1 MDSNQNAKKWLKT
14 NWPNM
19 KVADVCWTMENGN
32 FPQFVVDYLINN
44 WVKVNNEMGG
54 TYCESEY
61 YENTYKQ
68 QEMIRQRNLRVSR
81 FGTEETKHGETTY
94 QRDFRL
100 QKTGMDKRNQK
111 ALEVL
116 VNEGSEAAVKHMF
129 TDDVAGGQL
138 SYSEMRSR
146 YG

>member
-19 KVADVCWTMENGN
+19 KVADVCWTMDKGE
-32 FPQFVVDYLINN
+32 FPQFVINYLVNN
-44 WVKVNNEMGG
+44 WIKVNNEAGG
-54 TYCESEY
+54 TYCDPQY
-61 YENTYKQ
+61 YENVYKPK
-68 QEMIRQRNLRVSR
+68 EMQRRRNLYVSR
-81 FGTEETKHGETTY
+81 FGTEETKNGETTY
-94 QRDFRL
+94 QRDSRL
-100 QKTGMDKRNQK
+100 KKTGMDKRNQK

-116 VNEGSEAAVKHMF
+116 VNEGSDAAVKHMF
-129 TDDVAGGQL
+129 TDDVTGRQL